1 MIPIRIATLSIA
13 FLFGLLTA
21 ATVVAQ
27 PIKVKVRD
35 SWVPG
40 GASSVFYYAYE
51 KGIFAKHGLD
61 VMHED
66 GNGSTVT
73 VQLVATKQA
82 EIGHGDLSAMAIGRG
97 KGMKVVSIGSLMR
110 GTALGLFVP
119 KGSGIKHPKELEG
132 KEVLYTATSFEGPF
146 MDTFLKAAG
155 TSREKVTLVSVDAAS
170 KVSSYNAGRSMGMVT
185 TIPYGVSSVAKG
197 RPSDV
202 IRFSDF
208 GLILP
213 SYGLI
218 VHEDTLRE
226 KPEMLKRMVA
236 AYFEA
241 WASIISS
248 PAEIEATG
256 KAIVKRRPDAKIDP
270 AQIAEYVALNK
281 EFFYTKDTQGKPL
294 GWQSEAD
301 WERTIKTME
310 DAKLLQPGSK
320 ASDYYTNV
328 FFK

>member
-1 MIPIRIATLSIA
+1 LSS
-13 FLFGLLTA
+13 LTA
-21 ATVVAQ
+21 VAFALAAASAAVAQ

-40 GASSVFYYAYE
+40 GASSIFYYAME
-51 KGIFAKHGLD
+51 KGIFRKHGLD
-61 VMHED
+61 VTHED

-73 VQLVATKQA
+73 VQLVATKQV

-97 KGMKVVSIGSLMR
+97 KGMKVTSIASMMR

-119 KGSGIKHPKELEG
+119 KDSGIKAPKELEG

-155 TSREKVTLVSVDAAS
+155 TSRDKVNLVSVEAAS
-170 KVSSYNAGRSMGMVT
+170 KVNSYKAGRAMGMVT
-185 TIPYGVSSVAKG
+185 TIPYGASSVAEA
-197 RPSDV
+197 RPSNV

-208 GLILP
+208 GLVLP

-218 VHEDTLRE
+218 VHEDTIRE

-236 AYFEA
+236 AYAEA
-241 WASIISS
+241 LQSVAASQ
-248 PAEIEATG
+248 AEMEAAG
-256 KAIVKRRPDAKIDP
+256 AAVVKQRPDSKVNP
-270 AQIAEYVALNK
+270 AQIVDYFTRNK
-281 EFFYTKDTQGKPL
+281 EFFFTKNTEGKPL

-301 WERTIKTME
+301 WKLTIEAME
-310 DAKLLQPGSK
+310 AAKLLKPGSRPG
-320 ASDYYTNV
+320 DYYTNR
-328 FFK
+328 FFN